1 MTLPTCLE
9 IPHRDASCRLCPR
22 LAEFLDD
29 ARAKNPGWHNA
40 PVNGYGP
47 VDAPIMLVGLA
58 PGMRGANRTGRP
70 FTGDFAGDLLFQM
83 LDEFGLSTGE
93 YQSRPDDGVKLH
105 HIRIVN
111 AVRCVPPQNKPIGAE
126 INTCRQFLIEDI
138 NAMTSM
144 KAMITLGRIGH
155 LSALKAFGLREKD
168 YPFGHA
174 ATYNLPNG
182 VKLIASYHCSRYNT
196 QTGRLTNEMF
206 RDVFKK
212 ATQTAGLKGK

>member
-1 MTLPTCLE
+1 
-9 IPHRDASCRLCPR
+9 
-22 LAEFLDD
+22 
-29 ARAKNPGWHNA
+29 
-40 PVNGYGP
+40 
-47 VDAPIMLVGLA
+47 MLVGLA

-93 YQSRPDDGVKLH
+93 YQSRPDDGVELH

-126 INTCRQFLIEDI
+126 INTCRQFLTDDI

-155 LSALKAFGLREKD
+155 LSALKALGLREKD

-174 ATYNLPNG
+174 ATHDLPNG

-196 QTGRLTNEMF
+196 QTGRLTTDMF

-212 ATQTAGLKGK
+212 ATQAAGLNGK

>member
-1 MTLPTCLE
+1 MTL
-9 IPHRDASCRLCPR
+9 PHRDASCRLCPR

-29 ARAKNPGWHNA
+29 ARAKNQDWHNA

-93 YQSRPDDGVKLH
+93 YQSRPDDGVELH

-126 INTCRQFLIEDI
+126 INTCRQFLTDDI

-155 LSALKAFGLREKD
+155 LSALKALGLREKD

-174 ATYNLPNG
+174 ATHDLPNG

-196 QTGRLTNEMF
+196 QTGRLTTDMF

-212 ATQTAGLKGK
+212 ATQAAGLNGK